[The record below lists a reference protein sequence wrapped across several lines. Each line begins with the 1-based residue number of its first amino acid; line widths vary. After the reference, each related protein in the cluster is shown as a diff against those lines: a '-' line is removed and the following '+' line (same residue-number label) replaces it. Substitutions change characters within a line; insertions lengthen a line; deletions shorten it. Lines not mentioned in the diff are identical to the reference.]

1 MTVGIMLLSQ
11 DNMYVDNHG
20 RLPKRPD
27 FDKELLV
34 ALVKGQKFTCS
45 ENTFKDLPDSIMKNA
60 YYTEGRDYDINLGV
74 KSFKNNGPHLLIVT
88 RSEQY
93 IHNGK
98 HFSLKEYN
106 RYFEGQGLEIWIKK
120 TYKD

>member
-1 MTVGIMLLSQ
+1 MKVGIILLSQ

-45 ENTFKDLPDSIMKNA
+45 ENTFNDLPDSIMKNA
-60 YYTEGRDYDINLGV
+60 YYTAGRDYDVNLGI
-74 KSFKNNGPHLLIVT
+74 KTFKWDKPHLLLVT
-88 RSEQY
+88 RSPQY
-93 IHNGK
+93 LNSGK
-98 HFSLKEYN
+98 HFSLEGYN
-106 RYFEGQGLEIWIKK
+106 RYFDSPTLEIWIR
-120 TYKD
+120 KD